1 MMSRQC
7 WNQKINMQIKTPDT
21 ALKHIILTNMTV
33 KLYSST
39 PTFYHAKLCVSMVF
53 AVARCPSVRL
63 SVHQSRWCIVSTW
76 LKIMISSHFCHP
88 SSPIILVFWPPPPI
102 PNSKGTHSVWAQNTR
117 GCENFAI
124 FDRNRRLFRKR
135 YEIGP
140 WLIRN
145 VNRKSYALYRMM
157 TFSVTPVPLSMTLID
172 HWLGFQGRDIFQH

>member
-7 WNQKINMQIKTPDT
+7 WNQKINMQIKTPET

-88 SSPIILVFWPPPPI
+88 SSPIILVF
-102 PNSKGTHSVWAQNTR
+102 
-117 GCENFAI
+117 
-124 FDRNRRLFRKR
+124 
-135 YEIGP
+135 
-140 WLIRN
+140 
-145 VNRKSYALYRMM
+145 
-157 TFSVTPVPLSMTLID
+157 
-172 HWLGFQGRDIFQH
+172 